1 MHMAFR
7 QVVGCMLGLVI
18 AASGAAAQ
26 GNPDPFALENERV
39 ESRGPLPPKVAP
51 KPAPGNQKLSLTAEK
66 LQELVQFELKISP
79 AKARPGEVIKLE
91 IRGKLKPDD
100 AYTYPVTKR
109 HPEQAAGGLAKLG
122 YKVDGAIKPLFPIF
136 ESEPEL
142 DAKEKV
148 LKYTKDFVWAQ
159 EFYVAPDIKPGTYP
173 LEVKL
178 RMQVCSKKT
187 GSCYGPENYPPFA
200 ASVEVIDAPAVAAP
214 ADLETRLTP
223 GGKTTADTGAVSRH
237 DLWGL
242 LGAAFLGAFLMLL
255 TPCVFP
261 MIPITVNFFIK
272 QSEKEHHRPFFMA
285 SVYSLT
291 IIFTLT
297 LVMLLL
303 GNVVVWL
310 ANDPWFNLVLGAVL
324 VYFALSLFGMYEIE
338 LPTFLARFTSAR
350 EGRGGMVGTIFMA
363 LTFTITSFTCT
374 GPFLGIMLAPVA
386 GIRPPLINLVLAALV
401 YSATFAAPFFV
412 LALFP
417 TVLKRLPK
425 SGGWMNAIKV
435 TMGFLEIGAALKFLG
450 NTDIAWNPGDPR
462 LFNFDTVLCAWIA
475 LALAT
480 GLYLFGVYRLPHDD
494 PAEHIGVMRMIF
506 ASLFIGMAVY
516 MTPVLFGL
524 RPKGV
529 VMDSIIAF
537 LPPQLNRGA
546 GFAGGPG
553 QRNGEHLSWHLDY
566 ADAWKE
572 ATKENKLLFIDF
584 TGVNCTNCRYNE
596 ENVFPRT
603 EVIEELKKYVRV
615 QLYTD
620 TVPNPKLSA
629 ADAKKLADLHTAW
642 RDQLAKEPAL
652 PTYLIFEPAPDQPL
666 ADDVPKGRVVD
677 RRNGQIFNT
686 ADFIRFL
693 RDPIKGVQTAS
704 K

>member
-1 MHMAFR
+1 
-7 QVVGCMLGLVI
+7 
-18 AASGAAAQ
+18 
-26 GNPDPFALENERV
+26 
-39 ESRGPLPPKVAP
+39 
-51 KPAPGNQKLSLTAEK
+51 
-66 LQELVQFELKISP
+66 
-79 AKARPGEVIKLE
+79 
-91 IRGKLKPDD
+91 
-100 AYTYPVTKR
+100 
-109 HPEQAAGGLAKLG
+109 
-122 YKVDGAIKPLFPIF
+122 
-136 ESEPEL
+136 
-142 DAKEKV
+142 
-148 LKYTKDFVWAQ
+148 
-159 EFYVAPDIKPGTYP
+159 
-173 LEVKL
+173 
-178 RMQVCSKKT
+178 
-187 GSCYGPENYPPFA
+187 
-200 ASVEVIDAPAVAAP
+200 
-214 ADLETRLTP
+214 
-223 GGKTTADTGAVSRH
+223 
-237 DLWGL
+237 
-242 LGAAFLGAFLMLL
+242 
-255 TPCVFP
+255 
-261 MIPITVNFFIK
+261 
-272 QSEKEHHRPFFMA
+272 
-285 SVYSLT
+285 
-291 IIFTLT
+291 
-297 LVMLLL
+297 
-303 GNVVVWL
+303 
-310 ANDPWFNLVLGAVL
+310 
-324 VYFALSLFGMYEIE
+324 
-338 LPTFLARFTSAR
+338 
-350 EGRGGMVGTIFMA
+350 MVGTIFMA